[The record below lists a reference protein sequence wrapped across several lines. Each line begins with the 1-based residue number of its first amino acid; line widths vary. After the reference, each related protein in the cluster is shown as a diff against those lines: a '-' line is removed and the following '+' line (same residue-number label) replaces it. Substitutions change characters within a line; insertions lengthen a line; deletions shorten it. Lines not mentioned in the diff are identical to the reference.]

1 MSTPASLAPSAQPV
15 LAATPL
21 SRWSTAATEITRPL
35 TTTHANSPTSA
46 APPGSS
52 GILHQFKLNLF
63 LFLILSFKNI
73 FTLSLFL
80 FFTLL

>member
-1 MSTPASLAPSAQPV
+1 MSTPASLALSAQPV

-35 TTTHANSPTSA
+35 TTTHACSPTSA

-52 GILHQFKLNLF
+52 GILYQFQ
-63 LFLILSFKNI
+63 IESFSVPHIK
-73 FTLSLFL
+73 F
-80 FFTLL
+80 